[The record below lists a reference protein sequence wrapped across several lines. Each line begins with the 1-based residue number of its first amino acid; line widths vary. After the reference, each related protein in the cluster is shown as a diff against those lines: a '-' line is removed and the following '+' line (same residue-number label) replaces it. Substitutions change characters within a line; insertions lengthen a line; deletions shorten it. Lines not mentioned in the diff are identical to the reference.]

1 VLAILVLVEWH
12 GRCCTTG
19 SRHCTIFSFTFHSY
33 ISVHPK
39 LHPSNLHPQRYNTIL
54 KMEALLVFYSY
65 YCLRIKK
72 QNAIFVQRKEDL
84 FCLVAV

>member
-1 VLAILVLVEWH
+1 
-12 GRCCTTG
+12 
-19 SRHCTIFSFTFHSY
+19 
-33 ISVHPK
+33 
-39 LHPSNLHPQRYNTIL
+39 
-54 KMEALLVFYSY
+54 MEALLVFYSY